1 MVYHCSLL
9 DLSLIR
15 NCESLSFRIM
25 EKDQFYKDLEK
36 SKAELWMFYEI
47 GNLMRTTLKLDE
59 VLYIILTC
67 VTSHEG
73 LGFNRA
79 MLFLVNER
87 KRTLEGRLGIGPDT
101 AEQADK
107 IWRKIEAE
115 KPTLKDLIRAYKGS
129 IKRKGLRLDKLVK
142 SIKIPLRESAGI
154 LALTVLEGMSFE
166 IITDE
171 VSKKVKDP
179 ICALLKTEHFVTV
192 PLKAKDK
199 TIGVILVDNIFTK
212 KPITKDDIRILTMF
226 ANQAGLAIENSH
238 LYEKTV
244 SLSHSDSLTNL
255 INHGRFQYLLSRE
268 LKNAAK
274 QKKPLSLVMI
284 DIDNFKNFNDTLGH
298 PAGDKVLI
306 NIAKILKKTCR
317 SSDIVARYGG
327 EELVVV
333 LPDTNKESAWGM
345 SERLR
350 QATEEFDFPGE
361 EIQPNKNLTISL
373 GLASFPE
380 DAKIKGELISKAD
393 SALYQAKKAGKNRT
407 HIYSAAVGER

>member
-1 MVYHCSLL
+1 MDKQQLQK
-9 DLSLIR
+9 
-15 NCESLSFRIM
+15 E
-25 EKDQFYKDLEK
+25 LEK
-36 SKAELWMFYEI
+36 TKAELWMFYEI
-47 GNLMRTTLKLDE
+47 GNLMRTTLKLE
-59 VLYIILTC
+59 EILYIILTC

-79 MLFLVNER
+79 RLFLVNER
-87 KRTLEGRLGIGPDT
+87 KKILEGKMGIGPDT

-107 IWRKIEAE
+107 IWKKIESE
-115 KPTLKDLIRAYKGS
+115 KTTLKDLIGVYKTF
-129 IKRKGLRLDKLVK
+129 IKRKGSRLDRIVRSL
-142 SIKIPLRESAGI
+142 KIPLRESAGI
-154 LALTVLEGMSFE
+154 LALTVLEGMTFE
-166 IITDE
+166 ITTDE

-212 KPITKDDIRILTMF
+212 EPITKDDIRILTMF

-255 INHGRFQYLLSRE
+255 IDHGRFQYLLSSEIKRFSR
-268 LKNAAK
+268 L
-274 QKKPLSLVMI
+274 KKPLSLIMV

-298 PAGDKVLI
+298 PAGDKVLV
-306 NIAKILKKTCR
+306 NIAKIMKKTCR
-317 SSDIVARYGG
+317 STDIVARYGG
-327 EELVVV
+327 EEFVIV
-333 LPDTNKESAWGM
+333 LLDTNKESAWGLA
-345 SERLR
+345 ERLR
-350 QATEEFDFPGE
+350 QAIERFEFPGQE
-361 EIQPNKNLTISL
+361 VQPNKNLTISL

-380 DAKIKGELISKAD
+380 DAKNKEELISKAD

-407 HIYSAAVGER
+407 HIYSAAIEQR

>member
-1 MVYHCSLL
+1 
-9 DLSLIR
+9 
-15 NCESLSFRIM
+15 M
-25 EKDQFYKDLEK
+25 EKDRLDQELVK
-36 SKAELWMFYEI
+36 SRSELWMFYEI
-47 GNLMRTTLKLDE
+47 GNLMRSTLKLDE
-59 VLYIILTC
+59 ILYIILTC

-87 KRTLEGRLGIGPDT
+87 KKALEGKLGIGPDT
-101 AEQADK
+101 SEEADK
-107 IWRKIEAE
+107 IWQKIEAE
-115 KPTLKDLIRAYKGS
+115 KTTLKDLINASRKFAKKKGQ
-129 IKRKGLRLDKLVK
+129 KLDRLVK

-154 LALTVLEGMSFE
+154 LALSVLEGMTFE
-166 IITDE
+166 ITTDD

-255 INHGRFQYLLSRE
+255 INHGRFQYLLSKK
-268 LKNAAK
+268 LKEAEQAK
-274 QKKPLSLVMI
+274 RALSLVMI

-298 PAGDKVLI
+298 PAGDRVLI
-306 NIAKILKKTCR
+306 NIAKILKRTCR
-317 SSDIVARYGG
+317 SSDILARYGG
-327 EELVVV
+327 EEFVVV

-345 SERLR
+345 AERLR
-350 QATEEFDFPGE
+350 QAVERFAFPGQ
-361 EIQPNKNLTISL
+361 EIQPNRNLTISL
-373 GLASFPE
+373 GLASFPQ
-380 DAKIKGELISKAD
+380 DAKNKDALIAKAD
-393 SALYQAKKAGKNRT
+393 SALYHAKGAGKNRT
-407 HIYSAAVGER
+407 HIYSTNTE

>member
-1 MVYHCSLL
+1 MDKQQLQK
-9 DLSLIR
+9 
-15 NCESLSFRIM
+15 E
-25 EKDQFYKDLEK
+25 LEK
-36 SKAELWMFYEI
+36 TKAELWMFYEI
-47 GNLMRTTLKLDE
+47 GNLMRTTLKLE
-59 VLYIILTC
+59 EILYIILTC

-87 KRTLEGRLGIGPDT
+87 KKILEGKMGIGPDT

-107 IWRKIEAE
+107 IWKKIESE
-115 KPTLKDLIRAYKGS
+115 KTTLKDLIGVYKTF
-129 IKRKGLRLDKLVK
+129 IKRKGSRLDRIVRSL
-142 SIKIPLRESAGI
+142 KIPLRESAGI
-154 LALTVLEGMSFE
+154 LALTVLEGMTFE
-166 IITDE
+166 ITTDE

-212 KPITKDDIRILTMF
+212 EPITKDDIRILTMF

-255 INHGRFQYLLSRE
+255 IDHGRFQYLLSSEIKRFSR
-268 LKNAAK
+268 L
-274 QKKPLSLVMI
+274 KKPLSLIMV

-298 PAGDKVLI
+298 PAGDKVLV
-306 NIAKILKKTCR
+306 NIAKIMKKTCR
-317 SSDIVARYGG
+317 STDIVARYGG
-327 EELVVV
+327 EEFVIV
-333 LPDTNKESAWGM
+333 LLDTNKESAWGLA
-345 SERLR
+345 ERLR
-350 QATEEFDFPGE
+350 QAIERFEFPGQE
-361 EIQPNKNLTISL
+361 VQPNKNLTISL

-380 DAKIKGELISKAD
+380 DAKNKEELISKAD

-407 HIYSAAVGER
+407 HIYSAAIEQR

>member
-1 MVYHCSLL
+1 
-9 DLSLIR
+9 
-15 NCESLSFRIM
+15 
-25 EKDQFYKDLEK
+25 
-36 SKAELWMFYEI
+36 MFYEI
-47 GNLMRTTLKLDE
+47 GNLMRSTLKLE
-59 VLYIILTC
+59 EILYIILTC

-87 KRTLEGRLGIGPDT
+87 KKTLEGKVGIGPDT
-101 AEQADK
+101 ADEADK
-107 IWRKIEAE
+107 IWKKIEAE
-115 KPTLKDLIRAYKGS
+115 KTTLKDLINIYKAF
-129 IKRKGLRLDKLVK
+129 IKRKGSRLDKVVK
-142 SIKIPLRESAGI
+142 SVKVPLRESGGI
-154 LALTVLEGMSFE
+154 LALTVLEGMTFE
-166 IITDE
+166 ITTDE

-199 TIGVILVDNIFTK
+199 TIGIILVDNIFTK
-212 KPITKDDIRILTMF
+212 EPITKDDIRILTMF

-255 INHGRFQYLLSRE
+255 INHGRFQYLLSRD
-268 LKNAAK
+268 LKTAAK
-274 QKKPLSLVMI
+274 LKKPTSLLMI

-298 PAGDKVLI
+298 PAGDMVLI

-317 SSDIVARYGG
+317 STDIVARYGG
-327 EELVVV
+327 EEFIVALF
-333 LPDTNKESAWGM
+333 DTNKESAWGLA
-345 SERLR
+345 ERLR
-350 QATEEFDFPGE
+350 QAVEKFDFPGQ

-380 DAKIKGELISKAD
+380 DAKNKAELISKAD
-393 SALYQAKKAGKNRT
+393 SALYQAKAAGKNRT
-407 HIYSAAVGER
+407 HIYSAAIEQR

>member
-1 MVYHCSLL
+1 MDKHQLQK
-9 DLSLIR
+9 
-15 NCESLSFRIM
+15 E
-25 EKDQFYKDLEK
+25 LEK
-36 SKAELWMFYEI
+36 SQAELWMFYEI

-59 VLYIILTC
+59 ILYIILTC

-87 KRTLEGRLGIGPDT
+87 RKILEGKVGIGPDT

-107 IWRKIEAE
+107 IWRKIETE
-115 KPTLKDLIRAYKGS
+115 KTTLKDLIKAYKTV
-129 IKRKGLRLDKLVK
+129 IRRKGSQLDKLVK
-142 SIKIPLRESAGI
+142 SVKIPLRESAGI
-154 LALTVLEGMSFE
+154 LALTVLEGMTFE
-166 IITDE
+166 ITTDE

-179 ICALLKTEHFVTV
+179 ICALLKTKHFVTV

-199 TIGVILVDNIFTK
+199 TIGIILVDNIFTK

-244 SLSHSDSLTNL
+244 DLSHADSLTNL

-268 LKNAAK
+268 VKIMLKL
-274 QKKPLSLVMI
+274 KKPLSLIMI

-306 NIAKILKKTCR
+306 NIARILKRICR
-317 SSDIVARYGG
+317 STDILARYGG
-327 EELVVV
+327 EEFVVV
-333 LPDTNKESAWGM
+333 LPDTNKEAAWGLA
-345 SERLR
+345 ERLR
-350 QATEEFDFPGE
+350 QAIEKTDFPGE
-361 EIQPNKNLTISL
+361 DVQPNKNLTISL
-373 GLASFPE
+373 GLASFPD
-380 DAKIKGELISKAD
+380 DAKNKSALIAKAD
-393 SALYQAKKAGKNRT
+393 NALYQAKAAGKNRT
-407 HIYSAAVGER
+407 HIYSGAIDQR